1 MTYMDPTG
9 LSTQIDENSGK
20 IISGYNDG
28 DNGVYAY
35 PTYEGQ
41 VVAGPANYV
50 GETTSP
56 DYFVNSE
63 YQGKDIRDFEIGG
76 SGLYGTL
83 TVNQNAIEG
92 SNTLQYTSDLLFS
105 GGYGIKLA
113 LVLGLGIE
121 GGAMVDKNLNIYLY
135 FTGSIGVG
143 IETPATTK
151 TDLSTGKYLAK
162 SKGRTVSLSV
172 NPNQIGF
179 TSATTAD
186 ICLGVIGTY
195 DLNNLKSSGLP
206 NSYSFGSVGGGIWKS
221 GTVILPVFTRR

>member
-63 YQGKDIRDFEIGG
+63 YQGKDIRNFEIGG

-83 TVNQNAIEG
+83 TVNQAKIDTNIAESVIDSWINKPDGAVLTDAEAKVQRNIGIGEMVVGPVAGSLLSYFGPEAFTLGMYVMADGAIIYSAANE
-92 SNTLQYTSDLLFS
+92 NTKRVP
-105 GGYGIKLA
+105 I
-113 LVLGLGIE
+113 V
-121 GGAMVDKNLNIYLY
+121 
-135 FTGSIGVG
+135 SI
-143 IETPATTK
+143 PK
-151 TDLSTGKYLAK
+151 TFMMPYS
-162 SKGRTVSLSV
+162 
-172 NPNQIGF
+172 Q
-179 TSATTAD
+179 TAD
-186 ICLGVIGTY
+186 NSFIYPTGGTY
-195 DLNNLKSSGLP
+195 
-206 NSYSFGSVGGGIWKS
+206 IW
-221 GTVILPVFTRR
+221 